1 MTRTCRGIARKAK
14 SSRGWMISAMS
25 IPCQSFPLLD
35 WMICSVGTS
44 KAASGVLSS
53 RGVCSTACSPLSQ
66 GKDDGV
72 MLARY
77 PQHEQAPALS
87 PQLALAHLPLHL
99 YCHSQ
104 PAYYLPQVLYRLG
117 PVQH

>member
-1 MTRTCRGIARKAK
+1 MDFDVGEDLLEGVPGKDSKTCRVIACRAQ
-14 SSRGWMISAMS
+14 SSRVWTISAVS
-25 IPCQSFPLLD
+25 LPCQSFPLLD

-87 PQLALAHLPLHL
+87 
-99 YCHSQ
+99 
-104 PAYYLPQVLYRLG
+104 
-117 PVQH
+117 